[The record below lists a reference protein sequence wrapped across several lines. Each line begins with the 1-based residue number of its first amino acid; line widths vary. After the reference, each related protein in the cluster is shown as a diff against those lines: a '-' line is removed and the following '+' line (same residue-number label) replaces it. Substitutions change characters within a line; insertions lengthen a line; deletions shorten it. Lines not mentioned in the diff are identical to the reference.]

1 MPSALWLGALLLG
14 AGRPAAA
21 TVGFGHDLKSLGVSA
36 TELAGAGL
44 SHRPKPGTVGGTALS
59 EQREEHAVLTLTE
72 NANTVVKSIVDQ
84 SGTGEQAGLRISQDE
99 PDSPALHV
107 MPTQAP
113 QPGDQVLE
121 EAGARVFLEENA
133 AATLD
138 DKVLDAQVDANG
150 GVQFTIASQTG

>member
-1 MPSALWLGALLLG
+1 M
-14 AGRPAAA
+14 
-21 TVGFGHDLKSLGVSA
+21 
-36 TELAGAGL
+36 
-44 SHRPKPGTVGGTALS
+44 
-59 EQREEHAVLTLTE
+59 LTLTE

-84 SGTGEQAGLRISQDE
+84 SGTGQESGLRISQDE

-107 MPTQAP
+107 MPTEGP

-121 EAGARVFLEENA
+121 EEGARVFLEETA

-150 GVQFTIASQTG
+150 GVQFTIANQDG